1 MIPIKKLLITS
12 CLVLGLS
19 IPGLAQTSVSGTVTD
34 AQSGES
40 LPGVNITVKNMPER
54 GTATN
59 ANGTYTLNVP
69 SLQDT
74 LVFSFVGFVKQEVPI
89 NGRTTI
95 DVALS
100 PDVQQLED
108 VVVIGYGTQEVDDNT
123 GSVTSVNSDDFNEG
137 AITSPEELFQGKA
150 AGVTV
155 TSNDGAP
162 GSGATIRIRG
172 GSSLSASNDPLFVI
186 DGVPLDGN
194 AVSGMRNPLNTINPN
209 DIESIS
215 ILKDA
220 SATAIYG
227 SRASNGVVL
236 ITTKRGTAD
245 QALEVAYTGKFSFQ
259 TKTNELD
266 VLSADQFRSV
276 VEDELNPSAQNL
288 LGPENTDWQSQI
300 YENAFSQQ
308 HNISLT
314 GAFKSVPYRVSLG
327 FNGNNG
333 ILKTSNMDRFTGSIA
348 VNPTFLDDDLKVDLN
363 IKASQVDNRFANRGA
378 IGSAVTFDPTKPVG
392 VESNKFGGYYAWV
405 NDQGTSDPSDDTP
418 ITIAP
423 SNPMALL
430 QQTIDESTVYRSIGN
445 AKFDYTLPFEEN
457 LTATL
462 NLGYDYSDV
471 GNGNYRVTD
480 QAAFEYV
487 GPGEPNG
494 TRTEYDQRKENE
506 LLDFYMNYKKEV
518 ESINSDFDVTAG
530 YSWEHHYEESS
541 NYVTNYNIQ
550 DTLAVDENTDF
561 KTEHYIVS
569 FFGRLN
575 YTFNDKYL
583 LTATLR
589 QDGTSR
595 FAEDERWGLF
605 PSAALAWKIHE
616 EPFMDGFEDLSQLKL
631 RLGYGITGQ
640 QRIDQGDYPY
650 LARYTASQPTARYLF
665 GNEFVTTLR
674 PEGYNANLK
683 WEETTTYNV
692 ALDYGFFN
700 DRLFGSLE
708 AYHRVTDD
716 LLNVIPVPAGTNF
729 TNRILSNI
737 GTLEVQGLEAN
748 ITGRLISTEDTY
760 LEVGFNATHN
770 VNEITKLTNVQS
782 EDYIG
787 VETGGISGGVG
798 NTIQIHSEGH
808 PRSSF
813 YVYEQVYDENG
824 NPLDGVYVDRNGDGQ
839 ITADDKYR
847 YEDPAPDFTFG
858 LSSKLEYKNWDA
870 SFSARANVG
879 NYVYNNVASN
889 HTVYE
894 FMFNSTGYLN
904 NSLSDIND
912 YGFNNAQYMSDHY
925 VENASFLRMDNM
937 SVGYTFDNLFDQV
950 QSLRVSGTVQNAFV
964 ITDYSGLD
972 PEVFSGID
980 NEVYP
985 RPRTFILG
993 LSLNF

>member
-12 CLVLGLS
+12 CLILGLS
-19 IPGLAQTSVSGTVTD
+19 LPGLAQTSVSGTVTD
-34 AQSGES
+34 AQSGET

-74 LVFSFVGFVKQEVPI
+74 LVYSFVGFVKQEVPI

-100 PDVQQLED
+100 PDVQQLDD
-108 VVVIGYGTQEVDDNT
+108 VVVIGYGTQDVDDNT
-123 GSVTSVNSDDFNEG
+123 GSVTSINSEDFNEG

-186 DGVPLDGN
+186 DGVPLDGGGI
-194 AVSGMRNPLNTINPN
+194 SGMRNPLNTINPN
-209 DIESIS
+209 DIKSIS

-236 ITTKRGTAD
+236 ITTKRGSVERGFEAS
-245 QALEVAYTGKFSFQ
+245 YTGNLSYQ
-259 TKTNELD
+259 TKSKELD
-266 VLSADQFRSV
+266 ILSADEFSTT
-276 VEDELNPSAQNL
+276 VEQNLNPSAVQL
-288 LGPENTDWQSQI
+288 LGEANTDWQSQI
-300 YENAFSQQ
+300 YEDAISQEHNLSFS
-308 HNISLT
+308 
-314 GAFKSVPYRVSLG
+314 GAVSEVPYRVSLG

-333 ILKTSNMDRFTGSIA
+333 ILKTSNMDRLTGSIA
-348 VNPTFLDDDLKVDLN
+348 VNPSFLDNDLKVDLN
-363 IKASQVDNRFANRGA
+363 LKGSRVANRFANRGA
-378 IGSAVTFDPTKPVG
+378 IGSAITFDPTKPVTA
-392 VESNKFGGYYAWV
+392 ENDFGNYFAWT
-405 NDQGTSDPSDDTP
+405 DQNGNP
-418 ITIAP
+418 ISIAP
-423 SNPMALL
+423 SNPLAMLE
-430 QQTIDESTVYRSIGN
+430 QTQDESTVYRTIGS
-445 AKFDYTLPFEEN
+445 AKIDYTLPFEEN
-457 LTATL
+457 LVATL
-462 NLGYDYSDV
+462 NTSFDYSDV
-471 GNGNYRVTD
+471 ADGNYIVTD
-480 QAAFEYV
+480 QAAYAYV
-487 GPGEPNG
+487 GQGQPNG
-494 TRTEYDQRKENE
+494 TRTSYDQRKENE
-506 LLDFYMNYKKEV
+506 TLDFYLNYKKDL
-518 ESINSDFDVTAG
+518 ESINSKLDATAG

-541 NYVTNYNIQ
+541 NFVTNFNTS
-550 DTLAVDENTDF
+550 DTLVVDQDTDF

-569 FFGRLN
+569 FFGRVN

-583 LTATLR
+583 FTGTLR

-616 EPFMDGFEDLSQLKL
+616 EPFMDGFEDLNELKL

-640 QRIDQGDYPY
+640 QRIGQGDYPY

-683 WEETTTYNV
+683 WEETTTYNI
-692 ALDYGFFN
+692 AFDYGFFN
-700 DRLFGSLE
+700 DRLFGSVE
-708 AYHRVTDD
+708 AYHRRTDD

-737 GTLEVQGLEAN
+737 GTLEVQGLELN
-748 ITGRLISTEDTY
+748 VTGRVISTEDSY
-760 LEVGFNATHN
+760 LEIGFNATHN

-798 NTIQIHSEGH
+798 NTIQIHSVGH

-824 NPLDGVYVDRNGDGQ
+824 NPLDGVYVDRNEDGQ

-858 LSSKLEYKNWDA
+858 LSSKFEYKNWDA

-894 FMFNSTGYLN
+894 FMFNSQGYLN
-904 NSLSDIND
+904 NALTDINTM
-912 YGFNNAQYMSDHY
+912 GFSNAQYQSDHY
-925 VENASFLRMDNM
+925 VENASFLRMDNITI
-937 SVGYTFDNLFDQV
+937 GYSFGSIFEQV
-950 QSLRVSGTVQNAFV
+950 KSMRVSGTVQNAFV
-964 ITDYSGLD
+964 ISNYSGLD

-980 NEVYP
+980 NNVYP